1 MNNISSKRSFPA
13 KVWAMVHPYWQ
24 SEERGRA
31 WALLLAIVGLTLF
44 LVFLSVQFNTW
55 YREMYNSLEQKNS
68 EDFFVLMGYFGFL
81 ASLFIFSAIY
91 KLYLTQMLTM
101 RWRQWL
107 TRRYLDEWMRN
118 QVYYR
123 LELDRR
129 GTDNPDQR
137 IAEDLRLFA
146 DGTLS
151 LTLGLLSSVVTLVS
165 FVTILWT
172 VSGPITL
179 MGVTIPG
186 YMVWCALVY
195 AIVGSILAH
204 YVGRPL
210 IGLNFQQE
218 RFEADFRFNL
228 VRLRENTEGIA
239 LYGGEE
245 PERQGLLNRF
255 ELIRA
260 NWWLLMSYTKRL
272 TSYTVTYNQLAI
284 IFPLVVAAP
293 RYFSGGITLGG
304 LMQINSAFGQVQ
316 GALSWFVDIYGTL
329 ANWRAS
335 VDRLIT
341 FHGAL
346 EAAKHEA
353 QTAPTIPVERGTGTS
368 VHAEL
373 ELGLPGRDGQPGR
386 TIIAG
391 AAFDI
396 APGEAVLITGPSGSG
411 KSTLFRALAGIWPY
425 GKGRIHIPQGA
436 KLLFLPQKPY
446 IPIGTLR
453 DAVTYPGEVGAFG
466 DEAIREAL
474 TACRLTHF
482 ADRLDEM
489 QNWSMLMSGGE
500 QQRLAVARALL
511 HQPDFLFL
519 DEATAS
525 LDPDNEAHLYAL
537 IKQRLPKAAVVSIA
551 HRPAIAG
558 HHQRRL
564 SLIPGDGGMRLAPV

>member
-31 WALLLAIVGLTLF
+31 WALLLSIVALTLF

-107 TRRYLDEWMRN
+107 TRRYLDEWMCN

-123 LELDRR
+123 LELDKR

-179 MGVTIPG
+179 LGVTIPG
-186 YMVWCALVY
+186 YMVWCALIY

-228 VRLRENTEGIA
+228 VRLRENAEGVA
-239 LYGGEE
+239 LYHGEE
-245 PERQGLLNRF
+245 PERQGLLSRF

-335 VDRLIT
+335 ADRLIT
-341 FHGAL
+341 FHSAL
-346 EAAKHEA
+346 EAAAHEA
-353 QTAPTIPVERGTGTS
+353 QTAPTIPVERGAQPS
-368 VHAEL
+368 LRAEL
-373 ELGLPGRDGQPGR
+373 DLGLPGSNGQPGR
-386 TIIAG
+386 TIVAG

-396 APGEAVLITGPSGSG
+396 APGEGVLITGPSGSG

-425 GKGRIHIPQGA
+425 GKGRIHVPQGA
-436 KLLFLPQKPY
+436 RLLFLPQKPY

-453 DAVTYPGEVGAFG
+453 DAVSYPAQTGAFG
-466 DEAIREAL
+466 DEAISEAL
-474 TACRLTHF
+474 SSCRLAHF
-482 ADRLDEM
+482 AERLDES
-489 QNWSMLMSGGE
+489 QNWSMLMSSGE

-525 LDPDNEAHLYAL
+525 LDPDNEQHLYAL

-564 SLIPGDGGMRLAPV
+564 NLIPGEGAMRLVPV